1 MRTILIWYQSGG
13 PFMVPLL
20 VVAAAGLTVLLER
33 FRFIVLRSRIN
44 ARPFIERVISL
55 VRAGKL
61 DEALKLCAE
70 HQSTLPDLGLV
81 ILRSRIRDEGAL
93 LNVAEASSLSVVPAI
108 TRRLSWLPT
117 LAVVAVLLGVLGAVA
132 NLHEMLTRVAAGVA
146 AVAPNGVVFSAAA
159 FAYALRPLGA
169 GVLTAIP
176 LALGYTYLSNE
187 AENIVDLLR
196 EFSARLVNALIDRP
210 DVRLGHR

>member
-20 VVAAAGLTVLLER
+20 VVAVAGLAVLLER

-44 ARPFIERVISL
+44 ARPFIEAVISL
-55 VRAGKL
+55 VRGGKL

-70 HQSTLPDLGLV
+70 HKSTLPDLGLV

-93 LNVAEASSLSVVPAI
+93 LDVAEASSLSVVPAI
-108 TRRLSWLPT
+108 MRRLSWLPT

-132 NLHEMLTRVAAGVA
+132 NLHEMLTRVAA
-146 AVAPNGVVFSAAA
+146 VAPSGAVFSAAA

>member
-1 MRTILIWYQSGG
+1 
-13 PFMVPLL
+13 MVPLL

-93 LNVAEASSLSVVPAI
+93 LDVAEASSLSVVPAI

-132 NLHEMLTRVAAGVA
+132 NLHEMLTRVAA
-146 AVAPNGVVFSAAA
+146 VAPSGSVFSAAA

>member
-1 MRTILIWYQSGG
+1 
-13 PFMVPLL
+13 MVPLL
-20 VVAAAGLTVLLER
+20 VVSLAGVTVLLER
-33 FRFIVLRSRIN
+33 FAFIVLRSRIN

-61 DEALKLCAE
+61 DDALKLCAD

-81 ILRSRIRDEGAL
+81 ILRSRSRDEVDL
-93 LNVAEASSLSVVPAI
+93 LNVAEASSLSVVPAL

-117 LAVVAVLLGVLGAVA
+117 LAIVAVLFGVLGAVA
-132 NLHEMLTRVAAGVA
+132 NLHDAMMQASAGSMSGI
-146 AVAPNGVVFSAAA
+146 APSAI
-159 FAYALRPLGA
+159 AYALRPFGGGL
-169 GVLTAIP
+169 LTAIP
-176 LALGYTYLSNE
+176 LVLGYTYLSNE
-187 AENIVDLLR
+187 AQNIVGLLR